1 VNSRRNP
8 WPPVR
13 GEAPASAVFTRPRNV
28 VTMAVDATGYLG
40 GGLMR
45 RILIVMSGCVFAS
58 VLVSLTA
65 LAAGAQTAPHEQYAS
80 GDPAQEEST
89 TPEQSSDTA
98 SLKATLADGSPSQGS
113 FTEGRAGPNEP
124 SLVDD
129 TPPSA
134 AERSEPV
141 ATAKGRASGKDVVRA
156 AKRYIGTKYRYATCS
171 RSRMSCTCLTK
182 KVFHKFG
189 HKLPMSE
196 SGQWKYK
203 RGHRVAKSKV
213 RPGDIVFFKE
223 GGRKRGITHVGI
235 YSGRGNLVHASAYF
249 GKVVESKM
257 RYIKGYSGAKRLRP
271 K

>member
-1 VNSRRNP
+1 M
-8 WPPVR
+8 
-13 GEAPASAVFTRPRNV
+13 
-28 VTMAVDATGYLG
+28 VTDATGYLG

-45 RILIVMSGCVFAS
+45 RIIIVVSGCVFAS
-58 VLVSLTA
+58 VLVSLAA
-65 LAAGAQTAPHEQYAS
+65 LSAGAQTAPQEQYAS
-80 GDPAQEEST
+80 EDAVQEVNTGPDGRPDT
-89 TPEQSSDTA
+89 T
-98 SLKATLADGSPSQGS
+98 SLKASSADDWPSQGS

-134 AERSEPV
+134 AERREPLV
-141 ATAKGRASGKDVVRA
+141 TTQGRASSKDVVRA
-156 AKRYIGTKYRYATCS
+156 AKRYIGTKYSYGTCS
-171 RSRMSCTCLTK
+171 KRRMSCTCLTK
-182 KVFHKFG
+182 MVFRKFG

-203 RGHRVAKSKV
+203 RGQKVAKSKL

-257 RYIKGYSGAKRLRP
+257 KYIKGYSGAKRLRP
-271 K
+271 R

>member
-1 VNSRRNP
+1 
-8 WPPVR
+8 
-13 GEAPASAVFTRPRNV
+13 
-28 VTMAVDATGYLG
+28 
-40 GGLMR
+40 MR
-45 RILIVMSGCVFAS
+45 RIIIVVSGCVFAS
-58 VLVSLTA
+58 VLVSLAA
-65 LAAGAQTAPHEQYAS
+65 LSAGAQTAPHEQYAS
-80 GDPAQEEST
+80 GDPAQQGST
-89 TPEQSSDTA
+89 TPDGSSATT
-98 SLKATLADGSPSQGS
+98 SLKASSADDSPSQGS

-141 ATAKGRASGKDVVRA
+141 VTTQGRASSKDVVRA

-182 KVFHKFG
+182 MVFRKFG

-203 RGHRVAKSKV
+203 RHKVAKSRL

-223 GGRKRGITHVGI
+223 GGRKRGITHVGM

-257 RYIKGYSGAKRLRP
+257 KYIKGYSGAKRLRP
-271 K
+271 R

>member
-1 VNSRRNP
+1 
-8 WPPVR
+8 
-13 GEAPASAVFTRPRNV
+13 
-28 VTMAVDATGYLG
+28 
-40 GGLMR
+40 
-45 RILIVMSGCVFAS
+45 
-58 VLVSLTA
+58 
-65 LAAGAQTAPHEQYAS
+65 
-80 GDPAQEEST
+80 
-89 TPEQSSDTA
+89 
-98 SLKATLADGSPSQGS
+98 
-113 FTEGRAGPNEP
+113 
-124 SLVDD
+124 VDD

-134 AERSEPV
+134 AERSEPL

-182 KVFHKFG
+182 KVFARFG
-189 HKLPMSE
+189 HKLSMSE

-203 RGHRVAKSKV
+203 RGQRVAKSRV

-271 K
+271 R

>member
-1 VNSRRNP
+1 
-8 WPPVR
+8 
-13 GEAPASAVFTRPRNV
+13 
-28 VTMAVDATGYLG
+28 
-40 GGLMR
+40 MR
-45 RILIVMSGCVFAS
+45 RIIIVMSGCVFA
-58 VLVSLTA
+58 LVVVA
-65 LAAGAQTAPHEQYAS
+65 LAALSAGAQTPPHEQYAS
-80 GDPAQEEST
+80 DDAVQEEST
-89 TPEQSSDTA
+89 GPEQNSDPA
-98 SLKATLADGSPSQGS
+98 SLKASPRDDSPSQGS

-134 AERSEPV
+134 AERREPLV
-141 ATAKGRASGKDVVRA
+141 TTQGRASVKDVVRA

-182 KVFHKFG
+182 MVFRKFG

-203 RGHRVAKSKV
+203 QGQKVAKSKL

-249 GKVVESKM
+249 RKVVESKM
-257 RYIKGYSGAKRLRP
+257 KYIKGYSGAKRLRP
-271 K
+271 R